1 MVVEQIGTVLT
12 AISITNEILKELF
25 KESSIKKLKDKI
37 EIWYSIVAQFKE
49 DELVRLTEI
58 GSGINDVLGTY
69 GVSYKTFNGIPL
81 ITYENQKFYVLT
93 EFYWLENKF
102 EEDTFNEI
110 KEELDYSTDDPYVD
124 SFTLYL
130 IPKNPDDIDVISAMK
145 KFGDAIIKEL
155 LNSDSFNIY
164 VPFYFLLIFSNE
176 QNKIKSDLLKRITD
190 NIDESSWDGE
200 PYLQIMKPS
209 DESIVKIIKVLKGRW
224 YNKLLV
230 KR

>member
-1 MVVEQIGTVLT
+1 MVVEQIGTMLT
-12 AISITNEILKELF
+12 AISITNEIRKELF

-58 GSGINDVLGTY
+58 GNGINDVLGTY
-69 GVSYKTFNGIPL
+69 GVNYKTFNGIPL
-81 ITYENQKFYVLT
+81 ITYEKQKFYVLT

-102 EEDTFNEI
+102 EEDTFDEI
-110 KEELDYSTDDPYVD
+110 KEELDYSTDDPYVN

-130 IPKNPDDIDVISAMK
+130 IPKNPDDIGVISAMK

-190 NIDESSWDGE
+190 NIDEGSWDGE